1 MPSRSASR
9 RWSSLFVAL
18 PAAALFGAVHHVSP
32 IELATLDG
40 VLLAKAPP
48 DECFIAIGVRTPINE
63 DGSCDEGIP
72 KVNQSYVWGLTKTR
86 ARLWGGTGPNVL
98 CLVSGTLLGTGTPI
112 ENDAWVCEYG
122 EGPFV
127 PPASAG
133 TGDWRPAIIFSYDLI
148 ADRFVDRTP
157 DDPRIDETLG
167 MRAAGGSP
175 DYVYVGGPGLD
186 GGINLFAYNAVSGR
200 YLGSKHFP
208 EFNNI
213 RKWLYHD
220 GVLYTAVGNTAGGGN
235 VLRFDADPSAP
246 DFPFDYRVVGVLNGD
261 GSELAVHEGRLFAS
275 TWPNLV
281 SGAGFPAPGAIWMS
295 PPIPAGGLSEANANP
310 ASGEPQWQ
318 PVFSYEQY
326 DPDLVTAIA
335 TGMGALASFD
345 GYLYFG
351 PMHVPGIGLFAHQIA
366 AQRFGYQIDPA
377 ETLLNSTRAIAIF
390 RGKDFGTADQKVEL
404 VYGSAALPAF
414 NPLRPSLGWSVVPN
428 NMGQIPLFG
437 PSGFGNIFNNYTW
450 GMHVYRG
457 ELYVVTMDWSFIA
470 NKFLEGGGFPPIPVQ
485 IDPEGYGADVWRFPS
500 ANEPAVL
507 ESKSGFGNPLNYG
520 GRMLLADDAFLYI
533 GSANAMNLRA
543 GADDEFKGGWELL
556 KFLPRGENPALARA
570 MLASERAGDAA
581 H

>member
-1 MPSRSASR
+1 MPSKSAFR
-9 RWSSLFVAL
+9 RWSLLFVAL
-18 PAAALFGAVHHVSP
+18 PAAVLLGAVHHVNP

-40 VLLAKAPP
+40 ALLAKARP
-48 DECFIAIGVRTPINE
+48 DECFVAIGVRTPINE

-72 KVNQSYVWGLTKTR
+72 KVNQSYVWSLAKTR
-86 ARLWGGTGPNVL
+86 ARLWGGSGPNVL

-122 EGPFV
+122 EGPYV
-127 PPASAG
+127 PPLSAG
-133 TGDWRPAIIFSYDLI
+133 VGDWRPGMIFSYDLI

-157 DDPRIDETLG
+157 DDPRIGETLG
-167 MRAAGGSP
+167 MRAAGASP
-175 DYVYVGGPGLD
+175 DYVYVGGPGLG
-186 GGINLFAYNAVSGR
+186 GGINLFAYDAVSGR
-200 YLGSKHFP
+200 YLGSKHLP

-213 RKWLYHD
+213 RKWLYHE
-220 GVLYTAVGNTAGGGN
+220 GVLYTAVGNTAGGGS

-246 DFPFDYRVVGVLNGD
+246 DFPFDYHVVGVLNGD

-295 PPIPAGGLSEANANP
+295 PPIPTGGLSDANANP

-351 PMHVPGIGLFAHQIA
+351 PMHVPGVGLFAHQIA
-366 AQRFGYQIDPA
+366 AQQFGYPIDPT
-377 ETLLNSTRAIAIF
+377 ETLLNSSRAIAIF
-390 RGKDFGTADQKVEL
+390 RGRDFGTADQKVEL

-414 NPLRPSLGWSVVPN
+414 NPFRPGLGWSVVPN
-428 NMGQIPLFG
+428 SMGQLPLFG

-450 GMHVYRG
+450 GMQVYRG

-470 NKFLEGGGFPPIPVQ
+470 NKLLAGGGFPPIPVP

-507 ESKSGFGNPLNYG
+507 ESKNGFGNPLNYG
-520 GRMLLADDAFLYI
+520 GRMLLADDAFLYL

-543 GADDEFKGGWELL
+543 GADDEHKGGWELL
-556 KFLPRGENPALARA
+556 KFLPRGESPARTRALLAR
-570 MLASERAGDAA
+570 ERAGGEAR
-581 H
+581 